1 MNLWKPLLFLLVV
14 VLIATVAMLYV
25 DPEGFENPQPP
36 TPTPTPTQ
44 PQAPTPQAPVSG
56 PAISPTLQAL
66 LSTPPVAIPG
76 ASAPT
81 PESVALKATEKP
93 PVKVDTLNREQVAVA
108 SASAS
113 GPAPALQPPPPLPPA
128 NKCPECPICPDLS
141 QYIRM
146 DEVPCWNCTLP

>member
-36 TPTPTPTQ
+36 QAP
-44 PQAPTPQAPVSG
+44 PQAPIATQPAPVSG

-108 SASAS
+108 SASA
-113 GPAPALQPPPPLPPA
+113 PAAPGTPTLQPPPPLPPA